1 MVIILKIKEI
11 RKFDIEVKKDEN
23 IIYTGS
29 TDNAD
34 DSIKNLDIIEIEI
47 KNKVLKIKVQRGC
60 KKSPIENW

>member
-47 KNKVLKIKVQRGC
+47 KNKVLKIKV
-60 KKSPIENW
+60 